1 MHQRLFFLL
10 FGFEGIVF
18 IGVEIGNSA
27 SGNDNA
33 RKAFGGAQPHQ
44 ILKRNESYIIIVFP
58 HSLVS
63 QIRRSLLF
71 LMNIFEKL
79 NLESIIYCNE
89 TTVRYIDSSAF
100 SW

>member
-1 MHQRLFFLL
+1 MNQRFSLLL

-18 IGVEIGNSA
+18 IGVKKGNSA
-27 SGNDNA
+27 SRDDDA
-33 RKAFGGAQPHQ
+33 RKTFGGTQPHQ
-44 ILKRNESYIIIVFP
+44 IFKRNESYIIIVFP
-58 HSLVS
+58 HSLMS

-79 NLESIIYCNE
+79 NLESVVYSNE